1 MIEIE
6 IELRDT
12 SVRLRYTSVEGSLP
26 LSSLIFT
33 ANNDQFTVLAVFH
46 SAMLAQRLFFPRP
59 APSRFREIPDFVTRT
74 RPCSLPLSLE
84 LVVHDRAEES
94 ADRACTAPFV
104 SEAWIEPREFGLALE
119 KSVEKQPA
127 QTPLDF
133 YRLFFTRM
141 TISRDELWRDN
152 EKLPLLEILI
162 HFPTNSFPVQLF
174 LLRFFLEIDI
184 SRFVLVSF

>member
-33 ANNDQFTVLAVFH
+33 ADNDQFTVLAVFH

-119 KSVEKQPA
+119 KSVE
-127 QTPLDF
+127 TPNSLPKLRSTFIDCF
-133 YRLFFTRM
+133 LRGWRFPGT
-141 TISRDELWRDN
+141 SRG
-152 EKLPLLEILI
+152 EITKSSLSSK
-162 HFPTNSFPVQLF
+162 F
-174 LLRFFLEIDI
+174 
-184 SRFVLVSF
+184 